1 MAIHKRSTAQTS
13 DVLRTVSA
21 VNRLTI
27 FSYTTPPV
35 GAVTMDRERMK
46 YLFREILG
54 VDVDD
59 VVKKVVATISVER
72 AKQAQKNTT
81 DWKRYME
88 AEGGIVILPSNVTQL
103 GRKDSKP

>member
-1 MAIHKRSTAQTS
+1 
-13 DVLRTVSA
+13 
-21 VNRLTI
+21 
-27 FSYTTPPV
+27 
-35 GAVTMDRERMK
+35 MDRERMK

-54 VDVDD
+54 VDVDE
-59 VVKKVVATISVER
+59 VVRKVVATIAVER

-103 GRKDSKP
+103 GRKDSKPRARRGPKTEGRSGPRSAPRVASTLNLRTCD

>member
-1 MAIHKRSTAQTS
+1 M
-13 DVLRTVSA
+13 
-21 VNRLTI
+21 TI
-27 FSYTTPPV
+27 FSYTSPPV
-35 GAVTMDRERMK
+35 SAVTMDRERMK

-59 VVKKVVATISVER
+59 VVKKVVATIAVER